1 MKKLRFPKFLFISIA
16 LLTSLFIQAQNVG
29 IGTTAPSAGLE
40 IVTSGNTLNALR
52 VATNQAYNANPDVG
66 IGFRF
71 KYNTAGAYTSG
82 AVISA
87 LKENNTDGNESGN
100 LRFLTN
106 NAGTIA
112 ERMRITSGGNVGIG
126 TNLPQVSLDVVGTG
140 QFVNNSDNTV
150 LISKSSNT
158 GGTIFDLEN
167 TSSGGRKWRFYS
179 TGSGNGEGAGNLLF
193 HNSSNVCMIL
203 SGGGNVGIGTS
214 SPGYKL
220 DVQGGGINA
229 SGGFTTSSDARLKTV
244 LQSWTNSDQIDF
256 IQYRWKNESDNREH
270 YGYLAQ
276 DVQKVLPDAVHID
289 NEGLMSVNYDEV
301 HSYKLAM
308 QEQRIKELEQT
319 VDELKKMI
327 KRKRPRRKA

>member
-40 IVTSGNTLNALR
+40 IVTDGNSLNALR
-52 VATNQAYNANPDVG
+52 VATNQTYNTSPDVG

-71 KYNTAGAYTSG
+71 KYNTAGTYTSG

-87 LKENNTDGNESGN
+87 LKENNTDGNQSGS
-100 LRFLTN
+100 LRFMTN

-126 TNLPQVSLDVVGTG
+126 TTSPADPLH
-140 QFVNNSDNTV
+140 VN
-150 LISKSSNT
+150 
-158 GGTIFDLEN
+158 
-167 TSSGGRKWRFYS
+167 
-179 TGSGNGEGAGNLLF
+179 
-193 HNSSNVCMIL
+193 
-203 SGGGNVGIGTS
+203 GNVRATS
-214 SPGYKL
+214 YNS
-220 DVQGGGINA
+220 
-229 SGGFTTSSDARLKTV
+229 SSDARLKNV
-244 LQSWTNSDQIDF
+244 LQNWASDDHIDF
-256 IQYRWKNESDNREH
+256 VQFSWKNGNDNRAH

-276 DVQKVLPDAVHID
+276 EVQQILPDAVQTD
-289 NEGLMSVNYDEV
+289 NEGMMSVNYDEV

-308 QEQRIKELEQT
+308 QERRIKELEQT

-327 KRKRPRRKA
+327 KIKRPRRKA